1 MYDPPAYLWA
11 IAIIGVIGFPVATC
25 FVLYTGAER
34 AGLGRRR
41 AALLAAGAAA
51 VLGGWF
57 TASAV
62 IAGHGW
68 YHTQLGH
75 GVPWMPIAIAGFMGT
90 LMVLSRIPVVAR
102 ALSAPG
108 MDSRL
113 TLPHSFRL
121 EGVAFLIMMALGHLP
136 ALFAIPAGLGD
147 IIAGIAEPLVA
158 RKLARGTGRR
168 AALLFNAWGMT
179 DLVLAL
185 TLGALTGFQL
195 VHTTPSGAA
204 ISSLPLALVPTA
216 GVPLLMTLH
225 IASVRRLARAR
236 RTAASAAGSS
246 VAGTAPR
253 AVLAGG
259 GQ

>member
-11 IAIIGVIGFPVATC
+11 IAIVAVIGIPAATC

-68 YHTQLGH
+68 YHTGLGH
-75 GVPWMPIAIAGFMGT
+75 GVPWMPIAIVGFIAA
-90 LMVLSRIPVVAR
+90 LLLLSRIPVAAR

-113 TLPHSFRL
+113 TLPHLFRV
-121 EGVAFLIMMALGHLP
+121 EGAAILIMMALGHLP

-147 IIAGIAEPLVA
+147 IVAAITEPLVA
-158 RKLARGTGRR
+158 RRLARGTGRR
-168 AALLFNAWGMT
+168 AALAFNAWGVT
-179 DLVLAL
+179 DLVVAL

-195 VHTTPSGAA
+195 LHTTPSGAA
-204 ISSLPLALVPTA
+204 ISSMPLALVPTA
-216 GVPLLMTLH
+216 GVPVLLILH
-225 IASVRRLARAR
+225 IASVRRLGAVRRRAAR
-236 RTAASAAGSS
+236 SAAP

-253 AVLAGG
+253 AVLASGG
-259 GQ
+259 AQ